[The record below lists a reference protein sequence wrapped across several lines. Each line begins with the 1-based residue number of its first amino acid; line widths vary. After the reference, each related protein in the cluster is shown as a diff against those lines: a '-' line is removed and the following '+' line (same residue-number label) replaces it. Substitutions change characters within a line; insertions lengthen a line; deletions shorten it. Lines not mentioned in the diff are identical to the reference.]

1 MADAS
6 HSPQRYVPGEAIVLA
21 PSNDAWPDAFARES
35 SAILDVLSD
44 LGIELYHIGSTAI
57 PGIVAKPVIDML
69 GVVRSVEELDAHAH
83 RLTALGYEALGEF
96 GIVGRRYFRKNAPD
110 GVRTHQLHA
119 FAVGSPEIKR
129 HLDFRDYLRA
139 FPTDAAAYETLKQQL
154 AACSGG
160 DMRAYSEG
168 KTDFI
173 RGIERRAAEWRER
186 PGTLRHARYQAAV
199 IREEAVLLVRCAFR
213 NGPTVWI
220 LPGGGREIGEGEEAC
235 VAREVQEETCLLVRV
250 DRLLLD
256 TPAQPPDGTYAR
268 WRTYQCSVVE
278 GEAAP
283 GGGEGASA
291 QLIDVRWVP
300 LHDERLWPD
309 DARLDLFL
317 YPQLQAIATATGIAR
332 SNSLMI

>member
-1 MADAS
+1 MMTGE
-6 HSPQRYVPGEAIVLA
+6 SPSQRRYALGESIVLA
-21 PSNDAWPDAFARES
+21 PASEAWPGAFDREVSLIMDA
-35 SAILDVLSD
+35 LSD
-44 LGIELYHIGSTAI
+44 VSIELHHIGSTAI

-69 GVVRSVEELDAHAH
+69 GVARSVEELDARAH
-83 RLTALGYEALGEF
+83 RLAALGYEALGEF
-96 GIVGRRYFRKNAPD
+96 GIVGRRYFRKNAPA
-110 GVRTHQLHA
+110 GARTHQLHA
-119 FAVGSPEIKR
+119 YAVGSPEIQR

-139 FPTDAAAYETLKQQL
+139 FPTDAAAYATLKQEL
-154 AACSGG
+154 AERSGG

-186 PGTLRHARYQAAV
+186 PRTLRHTRYQAAV
-199 IREEAVLLVRCAFR
+199 IREGAILLVRCAFR

-220 LPGGGREIGEGEEAC
+220 LPGGGREVDESEEAC
-235 VAREVQEETCLLVRV
+235 VVREVQEETCLQVRV

-268 WRTYQCSVVE
+268 WRTYLCSVVE

-309 DARLDLFL
+309 DARLDRFL
-317 YPQLQAIATATGIAR
+317 YPQLRAIGTATGIAR
-332 SNSLMI
+332 VQTHS